1 MANEKEATRVGSS
14 SGSQNGSRTSLDE
27 DAIKL
32 ETALGHK
39 QELRRNFDLLS
50 LTGLGFI
57 IAK

>member
-1 MANEKEATRVGSS
+1 MEPASVKSHE
-14 SGSQNGSRTSLDE
+14 GSRDGSDASVDA

-39 QELRRNFDLLS
+39 QQLRRNFDLLS

>member
-1 MANEKEATRVGSS
+1 MEPASVKSQDVSPDGSI
-14 SGSQNGSRTSLDE
+14 DI
-27 DAIKL
+27 DAVKL

-39 QELRRNFDLLS
+39 QQLRRNFDLLS